1 MALNIRND
9 ETEKLAA
16 DLAALTGE
24 TKTESVTKALKDR
37 LEQVKRRRSKR
48 RLADR
53 LDEIAKH
60 CASLPL
66 LDRRSPEDMLYNE
79 QGARQMIIDTR
90 LFVMPHQSERIAA
103 GYSRGRFQKD
113 RCPNGTALANAKR
126 SQRVRRDAL
135 LT

>member
-1 MALNIRND
+1 MALNIRNH
-9 ETEKLAA
+9 EAEKLAA

-24 TKTESVTKALKDR
+24 TKTEAVTKALRDR

-66 LDRRSPEDMLYNE
+66 LDRRSLEDMLY
-79 QGARQMIIDTR
+79 D
-90 LFVMPHQSERIAA
+90 
-103 GYSRGRFQKD
+103 K
-113 RCPNGTALANAKR
+113 
-126 SQRVRRDAL
+126 
-135 LT
+135 

>member
-1 MALNIRND
+1 MALNIRNH

-24 TKTESVTKALKDR
+24 TKTEAVTKALRDR

-66 LDRRSPEDMLYNE
+66 LDRRSLEDMLYNE
-79 QGARQMIIDTR
+79 QG
-90 LFVMPHQSERIAA
+90 LPCE
-103 GYSRGRFQKD
+103 
-113 RCPNGTALANAKR
+113 
-126 SQRVRRDAL
+126 
-135 LT
+135 